1 MLNQDSLLWQGQSSS
16 SENLTPWW
24 MGCMYVGMNGGES
37 ITGGESHQLF
47 GFQDS
52 NELTESAEVPPLIK
66 N

>member
-1 MLNQDSLLWQGQSSS
+1 
-16 SENLTPWW
+16 